1 VKGRKRHLAVDV
13 TGMVLGVLVLAAN
26 FSDDF
31 GAKQLLQRIPF
42 VTRWRWFL
50 FDAGYDRPPLL
61 AWCQQI
67 FGVGI
72 EITQRLATGFNV
84 IPKRWVVERTLA
96 WLGRSRRLSKDYEA
110 LPHMSETMIYLAMTR
125 LMLKR
130 LHPK

>member
-1 VKGRKRHLAVDV
+1 VDV
-13 TGMVLGVLVLAAN
+13 TGMLLGAQVLPAN
-26 FSDDF
+26 FSDEF

-42 VTRWRWFL
+42 VTRWKLFL
-50 FDAGYDRPPLL
+50 FDGGYDRAPFIE
-61 AWCQQI
+61 WCQQI
-67 FGVGI
+67 FSVVV
-72 EITQRLATGFNV
+72 EIAQRLGTGFVV
-84 IPKRWVVERTLA
+84 IPKRWVVERTIA